1 MGHMRNLRQRTFLLA
16 SVCSLLASLAG
27 SPAVA
32 FGGTCSVQAAA
43 TSLGDDVW
51 IHGVASCTGGVQAIR
66 YFVGDSQIGESGGS
80 DGFATYHP
88 SGPAGTLRIRVA
100 AAEMGDTHWSH
111 PVQTSLSLSLGS
123 VTSSPSIAPSAA
135 PAPASN
141 APATSAPAA
150 NPDQTQT
157 QTSPL
162 SQLTADQRDIYQ
174 RAVAALR
181 HDADYAGLG
190 HTEAEW
196 TNLAARSDCLVN
208 AMQIRT
214 PDPTAG
220 EIGRPQLEMIAQIDD
235 LAGRAK
241 GTLIRDLSEQKEL
254 NGQLKS
260 LAESMQTFLGV
271 VQDFTWV
278 GLFKAIGSI
287 GFSQLVAK
295 PLAAQFQ
302 AHHFNRLYSGD
313 STFIGFQQQ
322 ADKWGTK
329 EAITHMVEEGALVEG
344 GSLWDDWK
352 SARIFFDTLNSKAQL
367 DWDNDTVSDQVRVYL
382 EQRYLTDTGA
392 LPSWLAPVTKPE
404 DGMENT
410 FRDAMHTMKLQ
421 LKQYLLNNLSD
432 SCWQT
437 QATDIS
443 SAPATPLQDTPAAQT
458 SYYIYVLGGKGGI
471 GFYLGSDDYVSATAS
486 CRFAGGGLC
495 GPADGPVTIFK
506 KALGPYDSAA
516 AAHSA
521 LKQMLVCQSGYW
533 GPQGSL
539 DGTNWYWLQNNVTT
553 ADCKSLKNL

>member
-1 MGHMRNLRQRTFLLA
+1 MRGLRQRTFLLA
-16 SVCSLLASLAG
+16 SVCSLVAGLAG
-27 SPAVA
+27 SPAAA
-32 FGGTCSVQAAA
+32 FGGTCSVKAAA

-51 IHGVASCTGGVQAIR
+51 VHGVASCTAGVQGIR
-66 YFVGDSQIGESGGS
+66 YFVGDRQIGESSGAE
-80 DGFATYHP
+80 GFATYRP
-88 SGPAGTLRIRVA
+88 AGPAGTLSIRVA
-100 AAEMGDTHWSH
+100 AAEMGDTNWSH
-111 PVQTSLSLSLGS
+111 PVQVSLSLSLDS
-123 VTSSPSIAPSAA
+123 VTSVPNAAAA
-135 PAPASN
+135 PPSDASAP
-141 APATSAPAA
+141 SAPAA
-150 NPDQTQT
+150 AADQTQT

-162 SQLTADQRDIYQ
+162 GQLTTDQRDVYQ

-190 HTEAEW
+190 HTDTEW

-220 EIGRPQLEMIAQIDD
+220 EVGRPQLEMIAQIDD
-235 LAGRAK
+235 LSGRAK
-241 GTLIRDLSEQKEL
+241 GTLIKDLNEQKEL

-260 LAESMQTFLGV
+260 LAENMKTFLGV

-287 GFSQLVAK
+287 GFSELVAK

-302 AHHFNRLYSGD
+302 AHHFNRLYMGD
-313 STFIGFQQQ
+313 ANFTGFQQQ
-322 ADKWGTK
+322 ADKWGPK
-329 EAITHMVEEGALVEG
+329 EAIAHMVEEGALVEG

-352 SARIFFDTLNSKAQL
+352 SARIFFDGLNSKAQL
-367 DWDNDTVSDQVRVYL
+367 GWDNDTVSDQVRVYL

-392 LPSWLAPVTKPE
+392 LAPWLTPVTKPE

-421 LKQYLLNNLSD
+421 LKQYLLENLSD

-437 QATDIS
+437 QATDVS
-443 SAPATPLQDTPAAQT
+443 SAPAAPTQNTPPAQT
-458 SYYIYVLGGKGGI
+458 NYYVYILGGKGGI
-471 GFYLGSDDYVSATAS
+471 GFYLGTDDYVSATAS

-495 GPADGPVTIFK
+495 GPTDGPVTVFK
-506 KALGPYDSAA
+506 KAMGPYDSAA

-521 LKQMLVCQSGYW
+521 LKQKLVCQSGYW

-539 DGTNWYWLQNNVTT
+539 DGTSWYWLQNNVTT